1 MQNCNVVRERE
12 RELREGV
19 AMALASLALDQEDH
33 DSAREAC
40 RKIETAVLSSGAGP
54 MGWGLLE
61 AIDARLR
68 DTLGEHDLLVGR
80 YA

>member
-1 MQNCNVVRERE
+1 MLQNTQAVRERE
-12 RELREGV
+12 LQEGI
-19 AMALASLALDQEDH
+19 AMALASLALDQNDH
-33 DSAREAC
+33 ASAREAC
-40 RKIETAVLSSGAGP
+40 RKIETSVLASGAGP
-54 MGWGLLE
+54 LGWKLLE

>member
-1 MQNCNVVRERE
+1 
-12 RELREGV
+12 
-19 AMALASLALDQEDH
+19 MALAALAIDEADH
-33 DSAREAC
+33 RAAREAC
-40 RKIETAVLSSGAGP
+40 RKIETAVLASGAGP
-54 MGWGLLE
+54 LGFSLLE